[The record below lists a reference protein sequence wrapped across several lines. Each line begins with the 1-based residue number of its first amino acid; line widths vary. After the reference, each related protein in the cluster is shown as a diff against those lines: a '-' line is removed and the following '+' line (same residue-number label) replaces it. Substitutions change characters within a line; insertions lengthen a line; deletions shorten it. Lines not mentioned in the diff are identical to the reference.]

1 MRKWGLAVTAGI
13 CILAVLLTVSTIWKM
28 DAEKIRDIDYTVMD
42 KDDIPEELKEQIEK
56 EKEEEM
62 RIYYGEEGNLYAVRG
77 YGRQE
82 TGGYSIRILQCYEG
96 EHAVYI
102 ETELLGPDHR
112 DEAEEGDTF
121 PYVIIKMEYMDKQI
135 VFE

>member
-1 MRKWGLAVTAGI
+1 MKKWGLAATAGI
-13 CILAVLLTVSTIWKM
+13 CILAVLLTVCTIWKM
-28 DAEKIRDIDYTVMD
+28 DTDKIRDIDYTTVD

-56 EKEEEM
+56 KKGEEM
-62 RIYYGEEGNLYAVRG
+62 RIYYGEEGSLYAVRG

-82 TGGYSIRILQCYEG
+82 TGGYSIRVLQCYEA

-102 ETELLGPDHR
+102 ETELLGPDH
-112 DEAEEGDTF
+112 AEERVQTGTC
-121 PYVIIKMEYMDKQI
+121 PYVVIRMEYMDKQI